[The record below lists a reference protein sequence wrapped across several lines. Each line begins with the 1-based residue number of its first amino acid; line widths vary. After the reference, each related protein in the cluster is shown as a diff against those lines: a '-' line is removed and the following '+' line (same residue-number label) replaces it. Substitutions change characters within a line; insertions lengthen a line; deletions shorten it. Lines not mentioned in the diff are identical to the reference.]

1 MTTQTLYQKTLNEQM
16 TPAEFLWHVRRDPQ
30 YNSIVTNTMSYED
43 TVNCLKSKGYIW
55 DSKKEENSIK
65 PFDLIGTIRSLNEGT
80 IKKQKLKGGKG
91 DKLTPDQVNYYEFKK
106 GWKHEL
112 EHTDD
117 IDKAKEIAL
126 DHLAEDPMYYTRLE
140 MIEVKAKKKER
151 SDLPIDISKKKA
163 DVKDAKNQ
171 MSPVEKKKV
180 SSNVSDSGKQ
190 EKARS
195 KNAGVK
201 KMKGGSG
208 EMKSIKEASSDLEK
222 GEMEDELE
230 KIKIKP
236 RGTEQEKGKFQITSI
251 ADGSVKSIN
260 IPYEMYKTLVSK
272 GQYTNITAIDD
283 DAKKIVQQYEQ
294 DKKSGALDRDPE
306 KERNIEKERRI
317 SSVASKLSKDGTYE
331 IKSKTGDKI
340 STVSLSDEEAEK
352 RISNPEKYGLEYI
365 KKSSSSMPMFSKEG
379 DALPYFVHDSK
390 TKELLKFD
398 TEASAKELKAKDSSR
413 YRVIPAQEIK
423 KENVFKIETE
433 RGRESVRMDMQGI
446 NVNPKKYVAYFT
458 TPEANARVS
467 DPEKYGLVDIKRVTD
482 SFFKRAPKEDR
493 PEKTSTET
501 APYLVV
507 NIKTGAIAS
516 THQTGKE
523 AKESAKSKN
532 DSIGS
537 ENYKAVSNL
546 EAKAKKY
553 IQESSTAYEIL
564 EAYIRQKVRKYIAE
578 NIEGRYVGYAGPM
591 VVKKKLEDYLKR
603 YNPDWESDPS
613 QEQRAVGSEYEDV
626 IAKLVQELNGD
637 VPGLGTKIY
646 KKYSDKPLDGAKA
659 NQVQLPANI
668 SYDPTKL
675 VSRGGRIAE
684 DEIISK
690 QEKEKKKDKDE
701 AGMGIGDRTI
711 VYKSTVEKDKTVPGP
726 KKELLSK
733 IQDFKDKMQKENP
746 EVSKNELQQKLQTEF
761 GTEIDSLYSK
771 GAASPV
777 VNYIINP

>member
-80 IKKQKLKGGKG
+80 TKKQKLKGGKG

-151 SDLPIDISKKKA
+151 ADLPIDISKKKA
-163 DVKDAKNQ
+163 DLKDAKNQ
-171 MSPVEKKKV
+171 MSPVEKKKE

-195 KNAGVK
+195 KTAGVK

-222 GEMEDELE
+222 GD
-230 KIKIKP
+230 IKVKTPEEINAIKS
-236 RGTEQEKGKFQITSI
+236 RFSEQKKGQFEITSI
-251 ADGSVKSIN
+251 ADGSVKNIN
-260 IPYEMYKTLVSK
+260 INYELYKTLVSK
-272 GQYTNITAIDD
+272 GQYTNITPIDD
-283 DAKKIVQQYEQ
+283 AAKDIVKRYEQ
-294 DKKSGALDRDPE
+294 DKKSGLLDIDLE
-306 KERNIEKERRI
+306 KQKNIEKERKLV
-317 SSVASKLSKDGTYE
+317 SVASKLSKDGTYE
-331 IKSKTGDKI
+331 IKQKTGDKV
-340 STVSLSDEEAEK
+340 STVKLSDEEAEK

-398 TEASAKELKAKDSSR
+398 TEASAKELKAKDPSR

-446 NVNPKKYVAYFT
+446 NINPKKYVAYFT
-458 TPEANARVS
+458 TPEADARVS

-603 YNPDWESDPS
+603 YSPDWESDPS

-659 NQVQLPANI
+659 NQVQLPSNI

-701 AGMGIGDRTI
+701 AGMGIGDR
-711 VYKSTVEKDKTVPGP
+711 VGVLRDKVEKDNRLDTV
-726 KKELLSK
+726 K
-733 IQDFKDKMQKENP
+733 QF
-746 EVSKNELQQKLQTEF
+746 
-761 GTEIDSLYSK
+761 IDSVEEKNMTKKHNIVKDNQGEYIKKLYP
-771 GAASPV
+771 GNVDAV
-777 VNYIINP
+777 INILINP